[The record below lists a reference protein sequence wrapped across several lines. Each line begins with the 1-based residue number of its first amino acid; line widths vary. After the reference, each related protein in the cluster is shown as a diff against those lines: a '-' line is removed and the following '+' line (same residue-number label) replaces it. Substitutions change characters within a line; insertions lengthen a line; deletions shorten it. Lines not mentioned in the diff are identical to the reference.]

1 MTALVLLYL
10 LHFQKVDM
18 DNEDYTFNV
27 DKFIEL
33 SKPSEK
39 KSIENY
45 SINNNSL
52 FS

>member
-18 DNEDYTFNV
+18 DNEDYTF
-27 DKFIEL
+27 DTQKFIEL

-39 KSIENY
+39 KISDNVNIQ
-45 SINNNSL
+45 NNSL
-52 FS
+52 F

>member
-18 DNEDYTFNV
+18 DNEDYTFNTQR
-27 DKFIEL
+27 FIEL

-39 KSIENY
+39 KLSETNII
-45 SINNNSL
+45 SNNSL

>member
-18 DNEDYTFNV
+18 DNEDYTF
-27 DKFIEL
+27 DTEKLIEL

-39 KSIENY
+39 KNPENY
-45 SINNNSL
+45 AIQNNSL

>member
-18 DNEDYTFNV
+18 DNEDYTF
-27 DKFIEL
+27 DTTKFIEL
-33 SKPSEK
+33 AKFSEK
-39 KSIENY
+39 KFSENY
-45 SINNNSL
+45 SIQNNSL